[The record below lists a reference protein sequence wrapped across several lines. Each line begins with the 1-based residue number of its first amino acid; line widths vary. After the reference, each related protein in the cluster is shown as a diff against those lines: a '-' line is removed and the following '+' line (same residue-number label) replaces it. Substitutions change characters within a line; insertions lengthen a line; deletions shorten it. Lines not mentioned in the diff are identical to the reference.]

1 MRPRTSSIEIREQ
14 ARQRAQRAD
23 SKPPDPEILANRNSR
38 NTEQCNATL
47 SNRRFP
53 GHCPHHGRDR
63 LRPGRENRRENRAKP
78 RQSPSRAIRG
88 LLDELEAGFSRGDAK
103 RLAACW
109 TAGGDFAGPAERV
122 EGRENIEKAF
132 RDFFAAH
139 KGGQLKLRLTSLRL
153 ASEDLAFVETVSD
166 VKSNTTEGTG
176 ENSVLSLVLARR
188 DGRWLIESA
197 RETAAGTP
205 SPAQHLK
212 ALEWMVGDWSDGVS
226 PQNGLSVRSTCDWT
240 ANRTFLI
247 RKFKVEGPD
256 ISRLGTEVIGWDP
269 RGQRIRSWV
278 FDSDG
283 GFGENVWVRDGNRW
297 LVRHTGTRPDG
308 SDASATNVLT
318 VVDADTVTV
327 QSKDRM
333 AGGQRAARRSGSHA
347 QASAGGEAPG
357 QSERARQAAAAGL
370 AADERVR
377 GSERNGEKSRFL
389 P

>member
-1 MRPRTSSIEIREQ
+1 MQRFLIAVSLGIVLITAGTVSAQDART
-14 ARQRAQRAD
+14 D
-23 SKPPDPEILANRNSR
+23 
-38 NTEQCNATL
+38 
-47 SNRRFP
+47 
-53 GHCPHHGRDR
+53 
-63 LRPGRENRRENRAKP
+63 AKTDAKAAA
-78 RQSPSRAIRG
+78 QSPSRAIRG

-132 RDFFAAH
+132 RDFFATH
-139 KGGQLKLRLTSLRL
+139 KGGQLKLRLTSLRI
-153 ASEDLAFVETVSD
+153 ASDDLAFVETVSQ
-166 VKSNTTEGTG
+166 VKSGTTEGTD
-176 ENSVLSLVLARR
+176 ESSVLSLVLARR

-197 RETAAGTP
+197 RETAAGTL
-205 SPAQHLK
+205 SPAERLK
-212 ALEWMVGDWSDGVS
+212 ALAWLVGDWSDEVS

-240 ANRTFLI
+240 ANRAFLI
-247 RKFKVEGPD
+247 RKFKVEGPN

-283 GFGENVWVRDGNRW
+283 GFGENLWVRDGNRW

-308 SDASATNVLT
+308 SDASATNVFT

-333 AGGQRAARRSGSHA
+333 AGGDRQPDVPEVTLKRRPVA
-347 QASAGGEAPG
+347 NPQATP
-357 QSERARQAAAAGL
+357 SEPTRPPRQA
-370 AADERVR
+370 
-377 GSERNGEKSRFL
+377 L
-389 P
+389 PQTKE